1 MKETLNFELNL
12 LKNFLFAPEEEK
24 RTNFQYTVYDTLFA
38 ENSLDFT
45 F

>member
-1 MKETLNFELNL
+1 MIETFFKLNL
-12 LKNFLFAPEEEK
+12 FKNFLFAPEEDK
-24 RTNFQYTVYDTLFA
+24 RTNSQYDTLFA